1 MMLPD
6 ALLAL
11 WLKWLTDGVLDGDR
25 TKVLIAAFGLAA
37 STTATWYVRVVNDR
51 VQRRFRDRISIAME
65 AHIARLQ
72 ASVPTIEHQERPD
85 YLDRL
90 AVLRDQ
96 SFMLDHLF
104 SSLLSNIGLIVR
116 LAVTA
121 ALLASVQPALALLLL
136 AGLPAVTI
144 SIWRPGIERS
154 VQESVASHDRLARH
168 LFTLGTTAAPAK
180 EIRVLGI
187 EDELRTRR
195 RAAQGDRWD
204 APSPPPAGTRRSGR
218 PRRGHCSGWPT
229 WPASPGSP
237 RASTAASGTSCSSSS
252 PGSVC
257 PSTWR
262 SRSVSSGSCAAC
274 GSTRPSD

>member
-1 MMLPD
+1 MLPD

-11 WLKWLTDGVLDGDR
+11 WLKLLTDGVLDGDR
-25 TKVLIAAFGLAA
+25 TKVLTAAFGLAA

-51 VQRRFRDRISIAME
+51 VQRRFRDRIAIAME

-121 ALLASVQPALALLLL
+121 ALLASSNPPSRCCCSPVSRRSPSRSGVPASSGPCRSRWRPTTGWPVTCSRSGPRRHRPRRSASSASRTSCGL
-136 AGLPAVTI
+136 AG
-144 SIWRPGIERS
+144 G
-154 VQESVASHDRLARH
+154 
-168 LFTLGTTAAPAK
+168 
-180 EIRVLGI
+180 
-187 EDELRTRR
+187 R
-195 RAAQGDRWD
+195 RAIGGSL
-204 APSPPPAGTRRSGR
+204 PSPPPAGTRRSGR
-218 PRRGHCSGWPT
+218 PRRGRCSGWPT

-237 RASTAASGTSCSSSS
+237 RASTAASATSCSSSS
-252 PGSVC
+252 PGSGC
-257 PSTWR
+257 PSTSL
-262 SRSVSSGSCAAC
+262 SRWVSSGSSAAC
-274 GSTRPSD
+274 GSTRHSD